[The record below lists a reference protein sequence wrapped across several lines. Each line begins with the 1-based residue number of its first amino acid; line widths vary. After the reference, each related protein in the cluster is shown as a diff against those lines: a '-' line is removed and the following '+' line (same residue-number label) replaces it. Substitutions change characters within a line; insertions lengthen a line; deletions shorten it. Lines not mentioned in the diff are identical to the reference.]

1 MPSTAQNA
9 AHVPMPDRAVSSH
22 SARMALEQF
31 SQRLAQAYEEVHLL
45 YRMARLLNSV
55 EVPEHLIQIF
65 CNQLFPVLPF
75 SWLAVQFHPQGTP
88 VKELPQQIFLSG
100 QPPCPRDLF
109 EQRARELVEQLK
121 PNEPAKVLAIGDDAL
136 A

>member
-1 MPSTAQNA
+1 MPPSRNLRSICGARIMPSTAQNTGSA
-9 AHVPMPDRAVSSH
+9 SSDRPVSNH

-55 EVPEHLIQIF
+55 DVPEQLIQIF

-75 SWLAVQFHPQGTP
+75 SWLAVRFSPTG
-88 VKELPQQIFLSG
+88 
-100 QPPCPRDLF
+100 
-109 EQRARELVEQLK
+109 
-121 PNEPAKVLAIGDDAL
+121 
-136 A
+136 

>member
-1 MPSTAQNA
+1 MPPSLDCDPFYWARIMPSTAQNTIDA
-9 AHVPMPDRAVSSH
+9 LMQDRTASSH

-55 EVPEHLIQIF
+55 DVPEQLIQIF

-75 SWLAVQFHPQGTP
+75 SWLAVRFSPTGTP
-88 VKELPQQIFLSG
+88 VKELTGRLFLSG
-100 QPPCPRDLF
+100 QPPCPDEQF
-109 EQRARELVEQLK
+109 ELLSQQV
-121 PNEPAKVLAIGDDAL
+121 V
-136 A
+136 